1 MGWGGS
7 PWGGGPW
14 GGSYEAGG
22 PVVASE
28 TVTLTEG
35 LTVSLPLLFV
45 AVAPLSP
52 FVVEVTF
59 SHDLDPG
66 FAANFNPINYSIAPF
81 LNILSLV
88 PGPTPNVI
96 RLNTAEQGD
105 VLYTLTVATGRST
118 GTDLLNP
125 PNQSLPFAGFF
136 ITPRFQAAAQAFR
149 KVQIVFSATMQV
161 NGAFTNPNNYAVRDL
176 NGNVIPVTAVAAVGN
191 APITRAELTL
201 GADLVKGGYYIA
213 QVDAAVQTTGGL
225 SMNPAIDVF
234 RWNVME
240 APITT
245 GPITIPIRDFSG
257 EVSGGLLGQPA
268 GQVFFSPALDV
279 AAPNSIIQVEDVS
292 LCTRAF
298 DAYEFPNPPD
308 PTPFFT
314 HGGGPVSL
322 LGAPGVVLWAPADRL
337 GQARVELGDMR
348 ADTLPTPIDGLT
360 EMTLFEPIDTS
371 RGGFLN
377 DARWHLY
384 DGSPTTFSTYD
395 NLTPA
400 GPGGAEYLRAPYDLV
415 DASDVATTAMEIQ
428 LFLGDSVSVTDSV
441 GLVRYVEVSDTLS
454 VTDDVDADIS

>member
-1 MGWGGS
+1 VGFGGS

-14 GGSYEAGG
+14 GGSFEAGG
-22 PVVASE
+22 PVVGSE
-28 TVTLTEG
+28 TITLSEALTVTL
-35 LTVSLPLLFV
+35 PLRLKG
-45 AVAPLSP
+45 VAPLSP

-66 FAANFNPINYSIAPF
+66 FAANFNPVNYSISPF

-96 RLNTAEQGD
+96 LLNTAEQGD
-105 VLYTLTVATGRST
+105 VLYMLTVATGRST

-136 ITPRFQAAAQAFR
+136 VTPRFQAAAQAAR
-149 KVQIVFSATMQV
+149 KVQIAFSASMQV
-161 NGAFTNPNNYAVRDL
+161 NGSFTNPSNYAVRDL
-176 NGNVIPVTAVAAVGN
+176 NGNVIPVLAVAPAGN

-213 QVDAAVQTTGGL
+213 QVAAPVQTTGGL
-225 SMNPAIDVF
+225 SMNPPIDVF

-245 GPITIPIRDFSG
+245 GPLVIPIRNFSG

-279 AAPNSIIQVEDVS
+279 AAPNSVIQVEDVS

-298 DAYEFPNPPD
+298 DVYEFPNPPD
-308 PTPFFT
+308 PTPFFI

-322 LGAPGVVLWAPADRL
+322 LGAPGVVLWAPAERL

-348 ADTLPTPIDGLT
+348 ADALPIPTDGLT
-360 EMTLFEPIDTS
+360 EMTLFEPIDIT

-384 DGSPTTFSTYD
+384 DGSPTTFLTYD
-395 NLTPA
+395 NLTPS
-400 GPGGAEYLRAPYDLV
+400 GPGPAEYLRAPYDLV
-415 DASDVATTAMEIQ
+415 ETSESVQTATTIH
-428 LFLGDSVSVTDSV
+428 LFLGDTVSVTDKV
-441 GLVRYVEVSDTLS
+441 EFVRFIEVSDTAS
-454 VTDDVDADIS
+454 VTDDVDAAIS

>member
-1 MGWGGS
+1 MGFGGS

-14 GGSYEAGG
+14 GGSFEAGG
-22 PVVASE
+22 PVVGSE
-28 TVTLTEG
+28 TITLSEALTVTL
-35 LTVSLPLLFV
+35 PLRLKG
-45 AVAPLSP
+45 VAPLSP

-66 FAANFNPINYSIAPF
+66 FAANFNPVNYSISPF

-96 RLNTAEQGD
+96 LLNTAEQGD
-105 VLYTLTVATGRST
+105 VLYMLTVATGRST

-136 ITPRFQAAAQAFR
+136 VTPRFQAAAQAAR
-149 KVQIVFSATMQV
+149 KVQIAFSASMQV
-161 NGAFTNPNNYAVRDL
+161 NGSFTNPSNYAVRDL
-176 NGNVIPVTAVAAVGN
+176 NGNVIPVLAVAPAGN

-213 QVDAAVQTTGGL
+213 QVAAPVQTTGGL
-225 SMNPAIDVF
+225 SMNPPIDVF

-245 GPITIPIRDFSG
+245 GPLVIPIRNFSG

-279 AAPNSIIQVEDVS
+279 AAPNSVIQVEDVS

-298 DAYEFPNPPD
+298 DVYEFPNPPD
-308 PTPFFT
+308 PTPFFI

-322 LGAPGVVLWAPADRL
+322 LGAPGVVLWAPAERL

-348 ADTLPTPIDGLT
+348 ADALPIPTDGLT
-360 EMTLFEPIDTS
+360 EMTLFEPIDIT

-384 DGSPTTFSTYD
+384 DGSPTTFLTYD
-395 NLTPA
+395 NLTPS
-400 GPGGAEYLRAPYDLV
+400 GPGPAEYLRAPYDLV
-415 DASDVATTAMEIQ
+415 ETSESVQTATTIH
-428 LFLGDSVSVTDSV
+428 LFLGDTVSVTDKV
-441 GLVRYVEVSDTLS
+441 EFVRFIEVSDTAS
-454 VTDDVDADIS
+454 VTDDVDAAIS

>member
-1 MGWGGS
+1 MGFGGS

-14 GGSYEAGG
+14 GGSFEAGG
-22 PVVASE
+22 PVVGSE
-28 TVTLTEG
+28 TITLSEALTVTL
-35 LTVSLPLLFV
+35 PLRLKG
-45 AVAPLSP
+45 VAPLSP

-66 FAANFNPINYSIAPF
+66 FAANFNPVNYSISPF

-96 RLNTAEQGD
+96 LLNTAEQGD
-105 VLYTLTVATGRST
+105 VLYMLTVATGRST

-136 ITPRFQAAAQAFR
+136 VTPRFQAAAQAAR
-149 KVQIVFSATMQV
+149 KVQIAFSASMQV
-161 NGAFTNPNNYAVRDL
+161 NGSFTNPSNYAVRDL
-176 NGNVIPVTAVAAVGN
+176 NGNVIPVLAVAPAGN

-213 QVDAAVQTTGGL
+213 QVDAPVQTTGGL
-225 SMNPAIDVF
+225 SMNPPIDVF

-245 GPITIPIRDFSG
+245 GPLVIPIRNFSG

-279 AAPNSIIQVEDVS
+279 AAPNSVIQVEDVS

-298 DAYEFPNPPD
+298 DVYEFPNPPD
-308 PTPFFT
+308 PTPFFI

-322 LGAPGVVLWAPADRL
+322 LGAPGVVLWAPAERL

-348 ADTLPTPIDGLT
+348 ADALPIPTDGLT
-360 EMTLFEPIDTS
+360 EMTLFEPIDIT

-384 DGSPTTFSTYD
+384 DGSPTTFLTYD
-395 NLTPA
+395 NLTPS
-400 GPGGAEYLRAPYDLV
+400 GPGPAEYLRAPYDLV
-415 DASDVATTAMEIQ
+415 ETSESVQTATTIH
-428 LFLGDSVSVTDSV
+428 LFLGDTVSVTDKV
-441 GLVRYVEVSDTLS
+441 EFVRFIEVSDTAS
-454 VTDDVDADIS
+454 VTDDVDAAIS